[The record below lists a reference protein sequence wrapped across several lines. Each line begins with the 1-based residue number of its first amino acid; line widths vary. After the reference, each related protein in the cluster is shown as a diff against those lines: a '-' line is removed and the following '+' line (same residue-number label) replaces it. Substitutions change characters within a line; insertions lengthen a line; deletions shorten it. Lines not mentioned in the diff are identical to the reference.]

1 VQDTIATDTAVD
13 VAMGITLQHLAVDA
27 NILTAKPCMGTIA
40 LHVLQ
45 TEIAQDIHRLL
56 GKTVFVLSIIHITQE
71 IILQNPIAAAVVRHT
86 TTAANAKPARAL
98 AVKHAIRS
106 T

>member
-1 VQDTIATDTAVD
+1 MD
-13 VAMGITLQHLAVDA
+13 VATGITRQHLVVDA
-27 NILTAKPCMGTIA
+27 NILTAKPRMGTIA
-40 LHVLQ
+40 LAASQ
-45 TEIAQDIHRLL
+45 TEIAQDTRRFP

-71 IILQNPIAAAVVRHT
+71 IILQNPMAAAVVRHT
-86 TTAANAKPARAL
+86 TTAAIAKPARAL